1 MRKTIG
7 QTGVRPGL
15 RRLVAGLAMAVTIA
29 LPATAETLTDTLI
42 AAYRNSNLLEQ
53 NRAVLRAADE
63 DVAVAL
69 SALRPTLGLTGDV
82 TGSNQRFDEIQAS
95 VALTAQISLFTSGR
109 NALGIE
115 VAKETVL
122 ATREALVN
130 VEQQVLLA
138 AVSAF
143 VNVRLTQ
150 DIVALRESNVR
161 LISEELRAAR
171 DRFEVGETT
180 RTDVA
185 QAEARLAAAR
195 AQLIAAEGDLL
206 VAREDFRLAV
216 GRYPGNLSPLPRFP
230 ATARSLDEAR
240 AIASRTHPL
249 IRQAQR
255 LVTVGELNMQ
265 RARAAMRPSLGASA
279 SIGVNDQGDDAQS
292 FGLQLDQTL
301 YAGGQLSALFRQA
314 LASRDESRAS
324 LLQTTLDIGQQVGE
338 AWANVTVAEASI
350 RATELAVQANQT
362 AFEGVRDEA
371 ALGARTSLDVLD
383 AEQDL
388 LAARTD
394 RISAEAT
401 RYIGVYSLLSAMGLL
416 TVDHLRLGIPTYDP
430 AAYYNAVRNA
440 PATSAQGKRLD
451 RVLKSIGR
459 TGTD

>member
-1 MRKTIG
+1 MRKTIRH
-7 QTGVRPGL
+7 TGT
-15 RRLVAGLAMAVTIA
+15 RLLAALALAAGLAM
-29 LPATAETLTDTLI
+29 PASSETLTDALI
-42 AAYRNSNLLEQ
+42 AAYENSNLLEQ

-63 DVAVAL
+63 GVAVAL
-69 SALRPTLGLTGDV
+69 SALRPTLGLSSDV

-95 VALTAQISLFTSGR
+95 LALSAQITLFTSGR

-115 VAKETVL
+115 VAKESVL

-130 VEQQVLLA
+130 VEQQVLLS
-138 AVSAF
+138 AVSAY
-143 VNVRLTQ
+143 VNVRLTM

-161 LISEELRAAR
+161 LIAEELRAAQ

-195 AQLIAAEGDLL
+195 SQLM
-206 VAREDFRLAV
+206 AV
-216 GRYPGNLSPLPRFP
+216 GRYPGNLAPLPRSP

-265 RARAAMRPSLGASA
+265 RARAAMRPSVSASA
-279 SIGVNDQGDDAQS
+279 SLGVTDQGDDVQS

-314 LASRDESRAS
+314 LANRDESRAS
-324 LLQTTLDIGQQVGE
+324 LLQTTLSIGQQVGE

-350 RATELAVQANQT
+350 EATERAVRANQT

-388 LAARTD
+388 LSARTD

-401 RYIGVYSLLSAMGLL
+401 LYVGVYSLLSSMGLL
-416 TVDHLRLGIPTYDP
+416 TVDHLKLGIPTYDP
-430 AAYYNAVRNA
+430 AAYYNAVRTA

-459 TGTD
+459 DGTD

>member
-1 MRKTIG
+1 MRMTIG
-7 QTGVRPGL
+7 QTGL
-15 RRLVAGLAMAVTIA
+15 RLVAALALAAGIA
-29 LPATAETLTDTLI
+29 LPAAAETLTDTLI
-42 AAYRNSNLLEQ
+42 AAYKNSNLLEQ

-69 SALRPTLGLTGDV
+69 SALRPTIGFTGDV
-82 TGSNQRFDEIQAS
+82 TGANQRLDELQAS
-95 VALTAQISLFTSGR
+95 VALTAQITLFSSGR
-109 NALGIE
+109 NALGVE
-115 VAKETVL
+115 AAKESVL
-122 ATREALVN
+122 ATREALLN
-130 VEQQVLLA
+130 VEQQVLLS
-138 AVSAF
+138 AVSAY
-143 VNVRLTQ
+143 VSVRLNQ
-150 DIVALRESNVR
+150 DIVALRENNVR

-195 AQLIAAEGDLL
+195 AQLIAAQGDLL

-216 GRYPGNLSPLPRFP
+216 GRYPGDLAPLPRIP

-240 AIASRTHPL
+240 AIANRTHPL

-255 LVTVGELNMQ
+255 LVTVAELNMQ

-279 SIGVNDQGDDAQS
+279 SIGIDDNGDDAQS
-292 FGLQLDQTL
+292 FGLELNQTL

-314 LASRDESRAS
+314 LASRDQSRAS
-324 LLQTTLDIGQQVGE
+324 LLQTTLSIGQQVGE
-338 AWANVTVAEASI
+338 AWANVTVAQASI
-350 RATELAVQANQT
+350 EATERAVQANQT

-394 RISAEAT
+394 RISADAT
-401 RYIGVYSLLSAMGLL
+401 LYVGVYSLLSAMGLL
-416 TVDHLRLGIPTYDP
+416 TVDHLKLGIPTYDP

-459 TGTD
+459 SGTD

>member
-1 MRKTIG
+1 MRRMIG
-7 QTGVRPGL
+7 QTAGRPGL
-15 RRLVAGLAMAVTIA
+15 RHLVAALALAVGIA
-29 LPATAETLTDTLI
+29 LPASAETLTDTLI

-69 SALRPTLGLTGDV
+69 SALRPSLGLTGDV
-82 TGSNQRFDEIQAS
+82 TQVNQRFDELQAS
-95 VALTAQISLFTSGR
+95 LSLTAQITLFSSGS
-109 NALGIE
+109 NALGVE
-115 VAKETVL
+115 AAKEAVL

-138 AVSAF
+138 AVSAY
-143 VNVRLTQ
+143 VNVRLSQ
-150 DIVALRESNVR
+150 DIVTLGENNVR
-161 LISEELRAAR
+161 LIAEELRAAQ

-216 GRYPGNLSPLPRFP
+216 GRYPGTLAPLPRLP

-249 IRQAQR
+249 IRQSQR
-255 LVTVGELNMQ
+255 LVTVAQLNMQ

-279 SIGVNDQGDDAQS
+279 SIRLNDQGEDTQS

-314 LASRDESRAS
+314 LASRDQSRAT

-350 RATELAVQANQT
+350 EATERAVQANQT

-388 LAARTD
+388 LSARTD